1 MSHKFVSSLAIL
13 AIAAT
18 LPACSSVSDNIPVVK
33 IERKKPKTVSSQSA
47 SFTSPSPIGSGPT
60 VQKAEAALVCEND
73 NMRKRAAED
82 DSKNDSARVLI
93 LEEHESSSSQVI
105 GEVVVNC
112 REYFANRSVIAPANY
127 QAQSYSSQSY
137 SGQSYNDPN
146 LHQASTQ
153 QSYNNTYSST
163 STQAPAVT
171 PTLKPARAQQSS
183 SRGTGLFYSVNRGD
197 TLYRIALNHC
207 TSVDAIA
214 KLNNI
219 ADPTAIGVDDVLRMP
234 VGNCK

>member
-1 MSHKFVSSLAIL
+1 MSHKFVPSLVIL

-18 LPACSSVSDNIPVVK
+18 LPACSSVSDTIPVVK

-47 SFTSPSPIGSGPT
+47 SFTSPSPVGSGPT

-73 NMRKRAAED
+73 NMRKRAADD

-183 SRGTGLFYSVNRGD
+183 NRGTGLFYSVNRGD